1 MVINSYPVDMS
12 IRIVWVALFK
22 AIYGKNIRYL
32 VSQFTQGEKNV
43 EFIFKK
49 L

>member
-1 MVINSYPVDMS
+1 MIINSCHIDMS
-12 IRIVWVALFK
+12 TRIVGIDLFK